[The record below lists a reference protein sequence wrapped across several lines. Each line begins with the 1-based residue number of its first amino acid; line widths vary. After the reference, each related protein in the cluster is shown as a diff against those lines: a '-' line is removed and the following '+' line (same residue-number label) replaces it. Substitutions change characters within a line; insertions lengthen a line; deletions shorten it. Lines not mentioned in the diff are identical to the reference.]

1 MTTAPGSSAGEELSV
16 LAYFHYAMG
25 LLIAMVALVPGV
37 FVFTGSAIA
46 ARDAAGGNR
55 VVLTEGAQATATL
68 TTVLALMLV
77 ALGVLVGALVV
88 YGGRGLARRRNW
100 RLCFLTSCLVCLF
113 VPLGTL
119 LGVITLSYLS
129 RPAVRALFAG

>member
-1 MTTAPGSSAGEELSV
+1 MSTTEKAAAGDELAV

-25 LLIAMVALVPGV
+25 ILIAMVALVPGV
-37 FVFTGSAIA
+37 FVFTGSSIA
-46 ARDAAGGNR
+46 AQDAAVGGR
-55 VVLTEGAQATATL
+55 VVLTEGAQATAAAM
-68 TTVLALMLV
+68 TVIALIVV
-77 ALGVLVGALVV
+77 ALGALVGALVV
-88 YGGRGLARRRNW
+88 YGGRCLARRRNW
-100 RLCFLTSCLVCLF
+100 RLCFFTSCLVCLF